1 MKEKVAGLSILV
13 NLVLGIIKIAVGV
26 ITNSTAILA
35 DGFHSFTDIFSSAIS
50 FVGIKISKKP
60 ADKQHPYGHYKYEV
74 LAGLIITLILF
85 ATGIGIIYESF
96 NSLFF
101 PFQIEIT
108 YLSLGV
114 MIFSAVV
121 NEAVSRIKI
130 HYGKKENSLSLL
142 SDGFHSR
149 VDVYTSIAVL
159 VGLVAT
165 MYWAYADSIIAFFIG
180 LYIIKQS
187 FSLGKEATDSLL
199 DVSAGEEIENKI
211 KDILK
216 QQDIK
221 LSDLKTQKRGSAITA
236 NLEIILPNN
245 LSVEE
250 ATKIS
255 DNLRK
260 QLIKNI
266 RNLSYVVIQIKSHK
280 VSTGFYK
287 PKLGFSF
294 GWQRKGRFKDEIK
307 EAKALGPGG
316 FCVCPKCG
324 YKIKHEKGV
333 PCSSLK
339 CPKCNT
345 KMTRK

>member
-1 MKEKVAGLSILV
+1 MKERVAGLSILV
-13 NLVLGIIKIAVGV
+13 NLVLGIIKIAVGL

-50 FVGIKISKKP
+50 FVGIRISKKP

-101 PFQIEIT
+101 PSQIEIT

-114 MIFSAVV
+114 MIFSAIV

-159 VGLVAT
+159 VGLVTT

-187 FSLGKEATDSLL
+187 FS
-199 DVSAGEEIENKI
+199 
-211 KDILK
+211 K